1 MNGNSREWGSSQ
13 MGSSRMGSAKGIVVN
28 GFSVGMLRIGLMLGC
43 CEWVRCWD
51 VANGEPNLMGCEGE
65 SEGKR
70 EKPRKREM

>member
-1 MNGNSREWGSSQ
+1 M
-13 MGSSRMGSAKGIVVN
+13 GIVANGIVAN
-28 GFSVGMLRIGLMLGC
+28 GFGKRDRC
-43 CEWVRCWD
+43 KWVQCWD